1 MDTSATSTLLGT
13 AQSSQTAPAGRAIS
27 ELSSDDFF
35 KLLVTQLTNQDPLQ
49 PTSNDE
55 MLKQISSIREIE
67 LSSTLTDSLR
77 KISGEQRGSSASALI
92 GQHVT
97 GAPATD
103 GSVPQGIVVGV
114 RFAADGPVLL
124 LSSGAQVPLDQ
135 VGLVQSPE
143 QAAASLVG
151 QTVSGVDRRDPKN
164 PIVVEGVV
172 TAARADK
179 QEQMVLELDN
189 GKTLR
194 LADIA
199 AVSASADAGA
209 LATA

>member
-1 MDTSATSTLLGT
+1 MDTSATSSVLG
-13 AQSSQTAPAGRAIS
+13 SSQTAPSGRAIS

-77 KISGEQRGSSASALI
+77 KISGEQRGSSASSLI

-97 GAPATD
+97 GTPATD

-114 RFAADGPVLL
+114 RFATDGPVLL

-135 VGLVQSPE
+135 IGLVQSPE

-164 PIVVEGVV
+164 PIVVDGVV
-172 TAARADK
+172 TAARTDE
-179 QEQMVLELDN
+179 QQQMVLELDN

-199 AVSASADAGA
+199 AVAVDATSAVGASA
-209 LATA
+209 